1 MRRRRA
7 MIMGAAACFLSVAAA
22 AQTTFVLPVAP
33 GQPGNGP
40 WTVEA
45 WPNNGCTDCT
55 VNQVDLAAVQD
66 LVNDLLNTKQQ
77 SVTHAK
83 LPVHVVRSGLDDGE
97 ISVAKLKAVFA
108 NCKLGSLGML
118 SPNHTTRVVA
128 FGVRIDCEKTKH
140 SHFMSVVMNDDH
152 VPAAIYWMPD
162 GPIVAAD
169 AR

>member
-1 MRRRRA
+1 M
-7 MIMGAAACFLSVAAA
+7 MMGSAACCLSVAAA
-22 AQTTFVLPVAP
+22 AQTSFVLPVAP

-45 WPNNGCTDCT
+45 WPDNGCTDCS
-55 VNQVDLAAVQD
+55 VNQADLAGVQD
-66 LVNDLLNTKQQ
+66 LVNDLLTPNKRGA
-77 SVTHAK
+77 THAK

-97 ISVAKLKAVFA
+97 TSVAKLKAVLA
-108 NCKLGSLGML
+108 GCRLGSSGML
-118 SPNHTTRVVA
+118 SPNHTIHLVA
-128 FGVRIDCEKTKH
+128 FGLRIDCEKTKH

-169 AR
+169 AH

>member
-1 MRRRRA
+1 
-7 MIMGAAACFLSVAAA
+7 MGAAACFLSVAAA

-55 VNQVDLAAVQD
+55 VNQVDLAGVQG
-66 LVNDLLNTKQQ
+66 LVNDLLTPSQQ
-77 SVTHAK
+77 SAASAK

-97 ISVAKLKAVFA
+97 TSVAKLKAVLGG
-108 NCKLGSLGML
+108 CRLGSSGML
-118 SPNHTTRVVA
+118 SPNHTTQLVA
-128 FGVRIDCEKTKH
+128 FGLRIDCEKTKH

-162 GPIVAAD
+162 GPIVAVD
-169 AR
+169 AH